1 MNKITIVMS
10 LLVFGLAAESHGQ
23 DGEKPFTV
31 SWETLALE
39 EKAFNDPFAKL
50 TPKQL
55 QDVSYALRVG
65 RLISEKKLSPES
77 SDATKATKIA
87 GDLKQQGFGLE
98 WLMAQR
104 RAVRKLR
111 AQQVESH
118 AATVTKKF
126 QGQQITLYG
135 FAVPI
140 STKAKTDTEFF
151 LVPSIDFC
159 KSSTPPSTQAVY
171 VKSQK
176 KIEIKNRTTPV
187 KVTGRLKQQLKQQLT
202 HQMFVY
208 PGRVI
213 NVEAEYA
220 IKPTEVKVVDW
231 QTKPTSQGESARL
244 SKQEAADGSLEK

>member
-1 MNKITIVMS
+1 MNRATIVMA

-23 DGEKPFTV
+23 DGEKSVTV
-31 SWETLALE
+31 GWETLALE
-39 EKAFNDPFAKL
+39 ERAFDDPFAKL
-50 TPKQL
+50 NPKQL

-65 RLISEKKLSPES
+65 RLISEKKLSPEG
-77 SDATKATKIA
+77 SDATRATKIA
-87 GDLKQQGFGLE
+87 GDLKQQGFDHA

-111 AQQVESH
+111 TQQVEVH
-118 AATVTKKF
+118 AASVTKKF
-126 QGQQITLYG
+126 QGQQVTLYG

-140 STKAKTDTEFF
+140 SAKAKSDTEFF

-159 KSSTPPSTQAVY
+159 NSSAPPSTQVVY

-176 KIEIKNRTTPV
+176 RIAINNRTTAV
-187 KVTGRLKQQLKQQLT
+187 RVTGSLEQRPTQQT
-202 HQMFVY
+202 FVY

-220 IKPTEVKVVDW
+220 IKPTDVKVVDW
-231 QTKPTSQGESARL
+231 QTKPTSLGEELR
-244 SKQEAADGSLEK
+244 